1 MIIVLYDIKCVHFDM
16 DLNNYHK
23 YFALNEED
31 RYWGIHILDCGT
43 TSIHPNTSNEY
54 LDHPK
59 KYTFNWEKGRILQE
73 YQLIYVL
80 NGKGQFES
88 KACQKTGLESGDI
101 VILFPGMWHRYK
113 PDPSTYWQTTWIGF
127 DGELARKLVPRS
139 GLSPEEPLISVGYHQ
154 SILEIYNSIIDV
166 SRSEFPGFQQ
176 ILSGDVLKLLGWIHA
191 IYKRAEFKELQI
203 DSLMLEAKV
212 LLRKPKKQ
220 LEQVARELNLGY
232 SKFRKLFKDYTGLSP
247 GQYRLQSMIKKAEVL
262 LNDDQHNIQEI
273 CDLLGFESTQY
284 FSRVFRNKTGKTP
297 GTYRK
302 SV

>member
-1 MIIVLYDIKCVHFDM
+1 M

-31 RYWGIHILDCGT
+31 RYWGIYILDCGT
-43 TSIHPNTSNEY
+43 ISTNSSTSVGY

-88 KACQKTGLESGDI
+88 TACQKIDLKSGDI
-101 VILFPGMWHRYK
+101 VLLFPGIWHRYR
-113 PDPSTYWQTTWIGF
+113 PDPSTHWQTSWIGF

-139 GLSPEEPLISVGYHQ
+139 GLSQEEPRISVGYHQ

-176 ILSGDVLKLLGWIHA
+176 IISGDVLKLLGWFHA
-191 IYKRAEFKELQI
+191 ISKRAEFKEVQV
-203 DSLMLEAKV
+203 DSLMLEAKA
-212 LLRKPKKQ
+212 LLRIPKKQ
-220 LEQVARELNLGY
+220 LDQVARELNLGY
-232 SKFRKLFKDYTGLSP
+232 SKFRRLFKDYTGLSP
-247 GQYRLQSMIKKAEVL
+247 GQYKLHYMIKRAEVL
-262 LNDDQHNIQEI
+262 LKDDQHSIQEI
-273 CDLLGFESTQY
+273 CDLIGFESTQY
-284 FSRVFRNKTGKTP
+284 FSRIFRNKTGKSP
-297 GTYRK
+297 GKYRK
-302 SV
+302 SE